1 MRLAS
6 DPQRSVGS
14 WHLLRLGALALFIS
28 LLAACASAPHR
39 TPRSEAT
46 FKTSHSALADEPA
59 RAPSAESVGTANDV
73 LFRAIALVGTPYRW
87 GGNTPAGGFDC
98 SGLVDYIY
106 RNAARLELPRTSREM
121 AAMNGRNFKRM
132 TDLVSGDL
140 VFFDSRGGISHVG
153 VYVGKGRFVHAPNSG
168 GTVRLDDIDGPYWRE
183 HFAYGKR
190 LLD

>member
-6 DPQRSVGS
+6 VPQRSVGS
-14 WHLLRLGALALFIS
+14 WRLLRLGTLVSLIA
-28 LLAACASAPHR
+28 LLAACASAPHHA
-39 TPRSEAT
+39 PHSEAT

-168 GTVRLDDIDGPYWRE
+168 GTVRLDDIDGPYWRD

>member
-1 MRLAS
+1 MRPNHFARFAPAPLPWRAL
-6 DPQRSVGS
+6 RR
-14 WHLLRLGALALFIS
+14 WLLLTAVL

-39 TPRSEAT
+39 REAT
-46 FKTSHSALADEPA
+46 FKPSRSSLADLPA
-59 RAPSAESVGTANDV
+59 RAPSQANAGTANDV

-106 RNAARLELPRTSREM
+106 RNAAEIVLPHSSRAM
-121 AAMNGRNFKRM
+121 AAMNGKKVRHM
-132 TDLVSGDL
+132 SDLASGDL
-140 VFFDSRGGISHVG
+140 VFFGSTGGVSHVG

-168 GTVRLDDIDGPYWRE
+168 GTVRLDDIDGPYWGN